1 MKNLPTNSS
10 GDGAGCAALVL
21 AMIFSVAHN
30 GFKPG
35 QSSQQHFVLFLLI
48 YKLVIE
54 SAPVE
59 VLKKKVLWP
68 KACQN
73 EKKNLVSECL
83 QCSMFNTFPIAN
95 FFRKCLSNKKY
106 HTLYN

>member
-73 EKKNLVSECL
+73 EKKKSG
-83 QCSMFNTFPIAN
+83 Q
-95 FFRKCLSNKKY
+95 
-106 HTLYN
+106 